1 MEKEQF
7 TSIYLIN
14 VSNSMIYFRIWLDV
28 GESPLP
34 AQQNAA
40 AGENFFSVSSEI
52 LAYTI
57 YYIILFI
64 FSVADVGLIPAVPS
78 KLIMTQWRLPS
89 HYRRRPDNRPSR
101 PNIVSYMGVSF
112 ISFHY

>member
-1 MEKEQF
+1 MKTQF
-7 TSIYLIN
+7 ISIYLIN
-14 VSNSMIYFRIWLDV
+14 ESNSMIYFRIWLVV

-40 AGENFFSVSSEI
+40 AGENFFFSVSSEI

-64 FSVADVGLIPAVPS
+64 FL
-78 KLIMTQWRLPS
+78 
-89 HYRRRPDNRPSR
+89 
-101 PNIVSYMGVSF
+101 
-112 ISFHY
+112 

>member
-1 MEKEQF
+1 
-7 TSIYLIN
+7 
-14 VSNSMIYFRIWLDV
+14 MIYFRICLDV

-40 AGENFFSVSSEI
+40 AGENFFFPVSSEI

-78 KLIMTQWRLPS
+78 KLIMTHGRLPS
-89 HYRRRPDNRPSR
+89 HY
-101 PNIVSYMGVSF
+101 
-112 ISFHY
+112 

>member
-1 MEKEQF
+1 MEKKQLI
-7 TSIYLIN
+7 TIYPLN
-14 VSNSMIYFRIWLDV
+14 ESNSMIYLRLVV

-40 AGENFFSVSSEI
+40 AGENFFFSVSSEI

-64 FSVADVGLIPAVPS
+64 FL
-78 KLIMTQWRLPS
+78 
-89 HYRRRPDNRPSR
+89 
-101 PNIVSYMGVSF
+101 
-112 ISFHY
+112 

>member
-40 AGENFFSVSSEI
+40 AGENFFLFLLKFWHI
-52 LAYTI
+52 L
-57 YYIILFI
+57 YII
-64 FSVADVGLIPAVPS
+64 
-78 KLIMTQWRLPS
+78 
-89 HYRRRPDNRPSR
+89 
-101 PNIVSYMGVSF
+101 SF
-112 ISFHY
+112 CSFFCS